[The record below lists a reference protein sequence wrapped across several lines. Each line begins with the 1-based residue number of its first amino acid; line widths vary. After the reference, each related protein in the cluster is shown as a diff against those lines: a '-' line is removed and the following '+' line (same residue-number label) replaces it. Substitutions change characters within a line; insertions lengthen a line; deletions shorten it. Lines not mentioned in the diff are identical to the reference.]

1 MLEVKRKDGESF
13 ESMMRRFSKKTVMSG
28 RVIQAKK
35 ILYVAKPLNK
45 RARKCKAIR
54 RETIKDQRDYLIK
67 TGKLDERERFN
78 PKTLLKK

>member
-1 MLEVKRKDGESF
+1 MLEVNRKDGESF
-13 ESMMRRFSKKTVMSG
+13 ESMMRRFSKKMVMSG

-35 ILYVAKPLNK
+35 IQYVSKPLNK
-45 RARKCKAIR
+45 LARQNKALR
-54 RETIKDQRDYLIK
+54 RETIKEQRDFLIK

>member
-1 MLEVKRKDGESF
+1 MLEVNRKDGESF

-35 ILYVAKPLNK
+35 IQYVKKPLNK
-45 RARKCKAIR
+45 LARQNKALR
-54 RETIKDQRDYLIK
+54 REAINDKRDYLIK

>member
-1 MLEVKRKDGESF
+1 VLEVKRKDGESF

-35 ILYVAKPLNK
+35 IQFVSKPLNK
-45 RARKCKAIR
+45 RARKNKALR
-54 RETIKDQRDYLIK
+54 RQAINSQREFLIK
-67 TGKLDERERFN
+67 VGKLDERERFN

>member
-1 MLEVKRKDGESF
+1 VLEVNRKDGESF
-13 ESMMRRFSKKTVMSG
+13 ESMMRRFSKKMVMSG

-35 ILYVAKPLNK
+35 IQYVSKPLNK
-45 RARKCKAIR
+45 LARQNKALR
-54 RETIKDQRDYLIK
+54 RETIKEQRDYLIK

>member
-1 MLEVKRKDGESF
+1 VLEVKRKDGESF

-35 ILYVAKPLNK
+35 IQYVTKPLNK
-45 RARKCKAIR
+45 RARKSKALR
-54 RETIKDQRDYLIK
+54 RENIKEQRDYLIK